1 MHAKPGIRVLEEVR
15 AVEVL
20 EAKLV
25 GGKVGGDPVEDD
37 PDSVL
42 VQIVDEEHE
51 VLRRSVAAR
60 RREVTGDLVAPRLV
74 QRVLQHRHEL
84 DVSEAHSAH
93 VVGQPRRELAVA
105 EPSVPFF
112 GDPHP

>member
-1 MHAKPGIRVLEEVR
+1 HSIHAQPDGVVTIEPAKRATQQKSTKLVATVVEDRAAPVGMHAKPGIRVLEEVG

-60 RREVTGDLVAPRLV
+60 RREVTGDLVAPR
-74 QRVLQHRHEL
+74 
-84 DVSEAHSAH
+84 
-93 VVGQPRRELAVA
+93 
-105 EPSVPFF
+105 
-112 GDPHP
+112 